1 MSNMKDLYAELIE
14 CVAMNLSNEA
24 IAKITGL
31 PKEAVAVLAHDIETE
46 QMRDDLME
54 AYGEYY
60 GA

>member
-1 MSNMKDLYAELIE
+1 MG
-14 CVAMNLSNEA
+14 LSNES

-46 QMRDDLME
+46 QMANDLAE

>member
-1 MSNMKDLYAELIE
+1 MSNMKNLYLELVE
-14 CVAMNLSNEA
+14 GVAMGLSNEA

-46 QMRDDLME
+46 QMQTDLIE

>member
-1 MSNMKDLYAELIE
+1 MSHMKNLYAELVE
-14 CVAMNLSNEA
+14 CVAMGLSNES

-31 PKEAVAVLAHDIETE
+31 PKEAVAVLAIETE
-46 QMRDDLME
+46 QMQNDLTE

>member
-1 MSNMKDLYAELIE
+1 
-14 CVAMNLSNEA
+14 MNLSNEA

-31 PKEAVAVLAHDIETE
+31 PKEAVAVLVHDIEQE
-46 QMRDDLME
+46 QMRNDLAE

>member
-1 MSNMKDLYAELIE
+1 MSHMKNLYAELVE
-14 CVAMNLSNEA
+14 CVAMGLSNES

-31 PKEAVAVLAHDIETE
+31 PREAVAVLAHDIETE
-46 QMRDDLME
+46 QMRNDLAA

>member
-1 MSNMKDLYAELIE
+1 MSNMKNLYADLVEF
-14 CVAMNLSNEA
+14 VTMGLSNED
-24 IAKITGL
+24 IANRTGI

-46 QMRDDLME
+46 MMENDLLE

>member
-1 MSNMKDLYAELIE
+1 MG
-14 CVAMNLSNEA
+14 LSNES

-46 QMRDDLME
+46 QMKNDLIE
-54 AYGEYY
+54 GYGEYY

>member
-1 MSNMKDLYAELIE
+1 MSNMSNLYTELVE
-14 CVAMNLSNEA
+14 CVAMGLSNEA
-24 IAKITGL
+24 IASITGL

-46 QMRDDLME
+46 QMRDDLYE

>member
-1 MSNMKDLYAELIE
+1 MSNMKNLYAELIE

-31 PKEAVAVLAHDIETE
+31 PKEAVAVLVHDIEQE
-46 QMRDDLME
+46 QMRNDLAE

>member
-1 MSNMKDLYAELIE
+1 MKDLYAELIE
-14 CVAMNLSNEA
+14 CVAMGLSNEA
-24 IAKITGL
+24 IANITGL

-46 QMRDDLME
+46 QMRNDLYE

>member
-1 MSNMKDLYAELIE
+1 MSAMKNLYAELVE
-14 CVAMNLSNEA
+14 CVAMGLSNES

-31 PKEAVAVLAHDIETE
+31 PTEAVAVLAHDIETE
-46 QMRDDLME
+46 QMQNDLAE